1 LRRNIRVCDAANV
14 RFSDFTERRFF
25 ASVTSNKKSSQRT
38 LVKQL
43 ARTERPMTAFD
54 ALALE
59 PDLDDLLKDPIV
71 KLLMKKD
78 GVTPKKLLPI
88 LKEAASKLD
97 ASHRLHAA

>member
-1 LRRNIRVCDAANV
+1 
-14 RFSDFTERRFF
+14 
-25 ASVTSNKKSSQRT
+25 
-38 LVKQL
+38 
-43 ARTERPMTAFD
+43 MTAFD

-71 KLLMKKD
+71 KLLMTKD
-78 GVTPKKLLPI
+78 GVPPKKLLPI